1 MGRKNSSL
9 LATIEAK
16 AELKYSIAFHAKVGM
31 LMQMGQD
38 AAMIAAN
45 EVLQMGK
52 GRAESFCVA
61 YREAI
66 NEMARMVVDD
76 AKDDKDFVYAKAKI
90 DDKIRSIVGDDK
102 FSPWEERYG
111 EK

>member
-52 GRAESFCVA
+52 SRGH
-61 YREAI
+61 
-66 NEMARMVVDD
+66 
-76 AKDDKDFVYAKAKI
+76 
-90 DDKIRSIVGDDK
+90 
-102 FSPWEERYG
+102 
-111 EK
+111 